1 MDGHVQIGASAN
13 LQLRHALLVY
23 ADQQR
28 AFATLHDI
36 IAQAEG
42 APLLAPAQP
51 LTLAF
56 LRRLA
61 EGLGS
66 QVAPEILPDNVLA
79 RTPELIVWWTLA
91 ARRVMFFGEA
101 DEEARKL
108 SGLNFPHPPLL
119 FKVRGRELF
128 VRALEKNA
136 RPRAD
141 APLKTAP
148 YWNTAGNDGRVC
160 LGSTHAPESTS
171 VESITGWE
179 GGFFQSSFTH
189 ALGAVRLTN
198 HKQGFIGLWRGLAGK
213 KVFPVRYLTDD
224 KETLREFVTRER

>member
-1 MDGHVQIGASAN
+1 MDGHVQIGASSN

-23 ADQQR
+23 TDQQK

-66 QVAPEILPDNVLA
+66 QVAPEILPANVLA
-79 RTPELIVWWTLA
+79 RTPELIVWWTPA

-101 DEEARKL
+101 DGETRKL

-119 FKVRGRELF
+119 FKVRGRAF
-128 VRALEKNA
+128 FSSARTNSS
-136 RPRAD
+136 RPRT
-141 APLKTAP
+141 L
-148 YWNTAGNDGRVC
+148 NR
-160 LGSTHAPESTS
+160 S
-171 VESITGWE
+171 
-179 GGFFQSSFTH
+179 GG
-189 ALGAVRLTN
+189 
-198 HKQGFIGLWRGLAGK
+198 
-213 KVFPVRYLTDD
+213 
-224 KETLREFVTRER
+224 

>member
-1 MDGHVQIGASAN
+1 MEAHVQIGASSN

-23 ADQQR
+23 TDQQR

-36 IAQAEG
+36 VTQGEG

-51 LTLAF
+51 LSLAF

-66 QVAPEILPDNVLA
+66 RVAPEVLPENVLA
-79 RTPELIVWWTLA
+79 RTPEMIAWWSPA
-91 ARRVMFFGEA
+91 SRRIMFFGEA

-108 SGLNFPHPPLL
+108 NGRTFPHPPLV
-119 FKVRGRELF
+119 FKARGRELF

-141 APLKTAP
+141 TRLKTAP
-148 YWNTAGNDGRVC
+148 YWNTAGDDGRVC
-160 LGSTHAPESTS
+160 LGNTRAPESQS
-171 VESITGWE
+171 VESIKTWE
-179 GGFFQSSFTH
+179 AAFFQSAFTH

-198 HKQGFIGLWRGLAGK
+198 HKQGFIGLWHSLAGK
-213 KVFPVRYLTDD
+213 KVFPARHLTEA
-224 KETLREFVTRER
+224 KETLRQFVSQER